1 MSVKR
6 TSVLFL
12 SILLLS
18 IIVIV
23 LACSP
28 VRTTPSFD
36 GNPIRYTQQGSG
48 KPALVF
54 VHCWCGD
61 KSYWDN
67 QVPIFSQN
75 YRVVT
80 LDLAGHGESGADRQD
95 WTMEAFGKDVVA
107 VVEKLDLQQV
117 ILIGHSMGDA
127 VIFEAARR
135 IPDRVIGLVGVDNMR
150 NFERE
155 IPAEQ
160 INQFVAQLGENFIE
174 NASEFVRSFFPADA
188 DSALVEHIATDM
200 ASAPPEIG
208 LSAMTHLLN
217 YMYKEALKEIHVP
230 IRCINSDRYPTNV
243 EANQKHTVSFEAR
256 IMPGIGHFGQ
266 LEDPE
271 TFNRLLAE
279 TIVELSGMATQK

>member
-1 MSVKR
+1 M
-6 TSVLFL
+6 
-12 SILLLS
+12 
-18 IIVIV
+18 IIIQ
-23 LACSP
+23 ACSP

-36 GNPIRYTQQGSG
+36 GNPIHYTQQGSG

-67 QVPIFSQN
+67 QVPTFSQN
-75 YRVVT
+75 YQLVT
-80 LDLAGHGESGADRQD
+80 LDLAGHGESGANRQD
-95 WTMEAFGKDVVA
+95 CTMEAFGEDVVA
-107 VVEKLDLQQV
+107 VVEKLDLHQV

-135 IPDRVIGLVGVDNMR
+135 MPGRIIGLVGVDNMQ

-155 IPAEQ
+155 FPAEQ
-160 INQFVAQLGENFIE
+160 IDQFIAQLGENFIE
-174 NASEFVRSFFPADA
+174 NAAEFVRSFFPADA
-188 DSALVEHIATDM
+188 DSSLVERIANDM

-208 LSAMTHLLN
+208 LSAMSHLLHYN
-217 YMYKEALKEIHVP
+217 YKEALKEIRVP

-243 EANQKHTVSFEAR
+243 ETNKKHALSFEVSL
-256 IMPGIGHFGQ
+256 MPGIGHFGQ

-271 TFNRLLAE
+271 TFNRLL
-279 TIVELSGMATQK
+279 TDIIVELSDKAAPK